1 MSTSPIDLMTQYG
14 NCLGGPESVV
24 PINHGL
30 MGFRLKTHVTP
41 IPHRRF
47 REGIFRIAELHH
59 GRVAHCLGGGLLI
72 IGPSGAGKSTLI
84 EYYESLYARVHE
96 PGGTRIPVLRVSVPS
111 SPSSKSLAEAILV
124 ALKDPKSHHG
134 TASEKTERIER
145 WLNVC
150 GVELILLDEFQHL
163 FYTASVIAYRDVT
176 DWLKRL
182 ISNTNVGIVACG
194 LPEAAMVVESNE
206 QLARRFSARLEL
218 SAFSLGDEEDFL
230 EFRGLLR
237 SMQDMLPLPIEIPLY
252 EANLARRVHY
262 ASYGLF
268 DYLAKILEGAVSAAV
283 AAHQPQI
290 DLPALAAGFRNR
302 IWSAVPQRLNP
313 FHEQSIL
320 RPLDRPGEVFYLH
333 AKHNPVGSPL
343 ARRMGLKAA
352 KGGNHG

>member
-1 MSTSPIDLMTQYG
+1 MNTSPIDLMTQYSDS
-14 NCLGGPESVV
+14 LRDTESVGTV
-24 PINHGL
+24 DPGL
-30 MGFRLKTHVTP
+30 MGFRLKTHTAP

-47 REGIFRIAELHH
+47 REGVFRIAELHH
-59 GRVAHCLGGGLLI
+59 GRVAHRVGGGLLV

-84 EYYESLYARVHE
+84 EYYESLYSRVHE
-96 PGGTRIPVLRVSVPS
+96 SGRTRIPVLRVSVPS

-124 ALKDPKSHHG
+124 ALKDPKSHRG
-134 TASEKTERIER
+134 TASEKTERIEK
-145 WLNVC
+145 WLEVC

-218 SAFSLGDEEDFL
+218 SAFALGDEDDFL

-252 EANLARRVHY
+252 EANLARRMHF

-283 AAHQPQI
+283 AANQPQI

-302 IWSAVPQRLNP
+302 VWSTAPERLNP
-313 FHEQSIL
+313 FNEQSIL
-320 RPLDRPGEVFYLH
+320 RPLDRPGEVFHLH
-333 AKHNPVGSPL
+333 GKHNPVGSPL